1 MSRRARKRMVEGS
14 VKVVNQLGLHARAA
28 AKLVRL
34 AGAFGSRV
42 HLIRHDRNVEANAK
56 SILSVLT
63 LAASIGTELH
73 LRAEGDDESAAFE
86 AISDLFSTGFG
97 ETDR

>member
-1 MSRRARKRMVEGS
+1 MLEET

-34 AGAFGSRV
+34 AAGFSSR
-42 HLIRHDRNVEANAK
+42 IMITRPDRNVEANAK

-63 LAASIGTELH
+63 LAASIGTELTV
-73 LRAEGDDESAAFE
+73 RVEGTDESQALQAVTGIFE
-86 AISDLFSTGFG
+86 SGFG
-97 ETDR
+97 ESNING